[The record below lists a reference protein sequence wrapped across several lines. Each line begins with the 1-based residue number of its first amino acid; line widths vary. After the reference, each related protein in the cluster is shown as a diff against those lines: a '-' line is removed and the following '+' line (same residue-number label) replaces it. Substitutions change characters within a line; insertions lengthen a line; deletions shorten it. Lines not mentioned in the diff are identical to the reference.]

1 MPSSEPARATGW
13 RVPLAVAG
21 AIVLA
26 SLAIV
31 AARTV
36 WFDAYWT
43 FRREPPWLAAT
54 GGANRLI
61 DRQTR
66 RAKVQQA
73 LTRDYETA
81 LVGSSTVYHGL
92 DPADVDAAA
101 AGRAFNA
108 GISALSAEEL
118 PIVAA
123 IVASRSGV
131 RRVVVGLDYYMFA
144 RVGGPRPLDPALAT
158 PLGRLNDIL
167 GAAIGLYAVR
177 DSRLDAVAGGDDPGR
192 WTYDG
197 FRVTPPLPPALT
209 RQNDAVRRRTTSP
222 YRPDRLAA
230 IGTLLDR
237 LRGRDVVLYLSPVS
251 AAQRRVMADLGLLD
265 DFARWRA
272 DLAALARG
280 RGQRLLD
287 LTELGAADP
296 FDPATGSTATWIDNL
311 HYTPVLG
318 RAVLRA
324 VGLRARAE

>member
-1 MPSSEPARATGW
+1 MPSSERAGFAGW
-13 RVPLAVAG
+13 AVPLAVAG

-26 SLAIV
+26 ALGAV
-31 AARTV
+31 AGRTI

-43 FRREPPWLAAT
+43 FRREPPWLATT

-73 LTRDYETA
+73 LMRDYETA

-92 DPADVDAAA
+92 DPADVDAAG
-101 AGRAFNA
+101 AGRPFNA

-118 PIVAA
+118 PIVAS

-131 RRVVVGLDYYMFA
+131 GRVVVGLDYYMFA

-177 DSRLDAVAGGDDPGR
+177 DSRIDAVAGGDDPGG

-209 RQNDAVRRRTTSP
+209 RQNDAIRRRTTSP
-222 YRPDRLAA
+222 YRPDRLASVE
-230 IGTLLDR
+230 TLLDR
-237 LRGRDVVLYLSPVS
+237 LRGPEVVLYLSPVS

-265 DFARWRA
+265 DFARWRS
-272 DLAALARG
+272 DLAALAGR

-287 LTELGAADP
+287 LTELGADDP

-311 HYTPVLG
+311 HYTPALG
-318 RAVLRA
+318 RMVLQA
-324 VGLRARAE
+324 VGLRRRAE